1 MKKQVPMLRPSKF
14 FYEDKEELIA
24 KIAELKKMMGEHAKS
39 LNGVMA
45 TATAYNIVKL
55 YRTLEEMEH
64 KETCA
69 KKENS
74 VKFRIRN
81 HAISAISGT
90 GDPVEALKKILKEL
104 G

>member
-1 MKKQVPMLRPSKF
+1 MKKQVAMLRPARF
-14 FYEDKEELIA
+14 FYEDKEEIIK
-24 KIAELKKMMGEHAKS
+24 KIAELKKMMSEHAKA

-55 YRTLEEMEH
+55 HRTLEEIEH
-64 KETCA
+64 NEICT

-74 VKFRIRN
+74 IKFRIRN
-81 HAISAISGT
+81 HAISAIAGT
-90 GDPVEALKKILKEL
+90 GDPTEALEKILKEL